1 MEKPSNKWDIP
12 KGQIALVLMP
22 RPSPSSANARVR
34 PTTAVLNSYSK
45 AMMSSVLE
53 QQLARQFDQTQ
64 GPDHGR
70 IVQDLIDKQK
80 RNQP

>member
-1 MEKPSNKWDIP
+1 
-12 KGQIALVLMP
+12 
-22 RPSPSSANARVR
+22 
-34 PTTAVLNSYSK
+34 
-45 AMMSSVLE
+45 MSSVLE